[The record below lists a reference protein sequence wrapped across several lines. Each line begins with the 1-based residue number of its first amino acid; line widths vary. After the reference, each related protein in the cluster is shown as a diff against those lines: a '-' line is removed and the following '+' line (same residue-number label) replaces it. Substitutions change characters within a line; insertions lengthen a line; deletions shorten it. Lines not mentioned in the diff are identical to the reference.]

1 MKKHGKTKQK
11 GRGRNDYENHDD
23 DDSDYDDDDDVPKVQ
38 ATTVG
43 QFPGLVA
50 TVLDW
55 EFLAPKRKHCCN
67 LENVESGYLKT
78 QFHNP
83 KKPRTNKKC

>member
-1 MKKHGKTKQK
+1 M
-11 GRGRNDYENHDD
+11 
-23 DDSDYDDDDDVPKVQ
+23 DDDDDDDDADNVPKVQ

-50 TVLDW
+50 TVQDW

-83 KKPRTNKKC
+83 KKTRTNPKIQKNKFPNLQHG